1 MHHALRKGPL
11 CLQKTRPIFH
21 FLQNTPISFPA
32 YGPEKRTSTHKADTF
47 DICNIPRLKFK
58 LTCSKTNG
66 YLILFFDETDVTSMR
81 CM

>member
-11 CLQKTRPIFH
+11 FYKKHPPFSI
-21 FLQNTPISFPA
+21 FLQNTLISFPA
-32 YGPEKRTSTHKADTF
+32 YGPEKRTSTHKAITF
-47 DICNIPRLKFK
+47 DICNCPRLKFK